1 MNKCIGCGV
10 QLQTEEKNQLGYTT
24 NIEKKL
30 CERCFRIRNYGEY
43 KTVTKS
49 NEEFINI
56 LKNINNTKD
65 LVILVIDIFNLNK
78 NLDVIKQN
86 IKNDILLVI
95 TKRDILPKST
105 HDEKLL
111 EYIDDYKL
119 NIKDKIVISSNKNY
133 NFDKLYELINR
144 YKISKNVYVVGYTNA
159 GKSTMINKLIYNYS
173 DNTDEIT
180 TSILPSTTLNEIN
193 IKINDDLNIIDTPGV
208 LIEKNFY
215 NILNGKELKKIIP
228 KKEIKPLSYQ
238 AKEKQY
244 ILIDKYAYLET
255 ENMNIV
261 LFMSN
266 SLNIKRIYKKP
277 NVELEK
283 HHIQVDN
290 CDVVINGLGFIK
302 CIGKGYIDVY
312 TYKNI
317 DVYTR
322 KYLI

>member
-10 QLQTEEKNQLGYTT
+10 TLQTEEKDKLGYTT

-49 NEEFINI
+49 NDEFIKI
-56 LKNINNTKD
+56 LKNINNIKD
-65 LVILVIDIFNLNK
+65 LVILVVDIFNLNK
-78 NLDVIKQN
+78 NLDVIKEN
-86 IKNDILLVI
+86 IKNDILLVL

-111 EYIDDYKL
+111 EYIEKYNL
-119 NIKDKIVISSNKNY
+119 NIIDKIVISSSKNY
-133 NFDKLYELINR
+133 NFDTLYELINK
-144 YKISKNVYVVGYTNA
+144 YKKSKNVYVVGYTNA

-208 LIEKNFY
+208 LINNNFY

-266 SLNIKRIYKKP
+266 TLNIKRIYKNP